1 MVPTKSRLSLLLT
14 VLILSASTIPT
25 HVQSASTTQRYG
37 IIVGISDYESIMGL
51 ELTDDDAAAMEAVL
65 RDLYW
70 TQVTLLLNQEASR
83 AGIRDAIQ
91 ALQGTVDGD
100 DIVLLYFAGHGTYG
114 DDLSPLDEVDG
125 YDEYICPWDATL
137 DPATSIRDDEL
148 EAWLDALPCRKV
160 VILDTCFSGGFIR
173 ENEMTTRTMP
183 GRPKADLEST
193 VDRDLAMP
201 GYIVLASCEHD
212 EYSYESTALGHG
224 VFTYYLLRGMASAP
238 FPADTD
244 GDHMISA
251 EEGYFY
257 AAPLTTAY
265 APLQHPRMHDDD
277 TAAEVELGCDQTVGG
292 EVIPVDR
299 GMVLAPILG
308 QMWVVLL
315 SLLLVAV
322 TVRKGRP

>member
-1 MVPTKSRLSLLLT
+1 MCPMKRRLALAFT
-14 VLILSASTIPT
+14 ILIFSTITYAIHT
-25 HVQSASTTQRYG
+25 HAASTTQRYA
-37 IIVGISDYESIMGL
+37 IICGISDYESIMDL
-51 ELTDDDAAAMEAVL
+51 ELTDDDALAMDSIL
-65 RDLYW
+65 GDLYW

-83 AGIRDAIQ
+83 AGIRDTIQ
-91 ALQGTVDGD
+91 SLQATVDAD

-125 YDEYICPWDATL
+125 FDEYICPWDATP

-183 GRPKADLEST
+183 GRPNADLEGS
-193 VDRDLAMP
+193 VDRDLAKP
-201 GYIVLASCEHD
+201 GYIILASCEFN
-212 EYSYESTALGHG
+212 EYSYESTSLGHG
-224 VFTYYLLRGMASAP
+224 IFTYFLLQGMASAP

-251 EEGYFY
+251 EEEYFY

-277 TAAEVELGCDQTVGG
+277 TASEVELGCDQTVGG
-292 EVIPVDR
+292 EILPVDR
-299 GMVLAPILG
+299 GAVLAPILG
-308 QMWVVLL
+308 HVWVVLL

-322 TVRKGRP
+322 TVRESSP

>member
-1 MVPTKSRLSLLLT
+1 MYPTKRRLALLFT
-14 VLILSASTIPT
+14 ILILSATTCAI
-25 HVQSASTTQRYG
+25 HVHAASTTQRYA
-37 IIVGISDYESIMGL
+37 IICGVSDYESIMDL
-51 ELTDDDAAAMEAVL
+51 ELTDDDAVAMDSIL
-65 RDLYW
+65 KDLYW

-83 AGIRDAIQ
+83 AGIRDTIQ
-91 ALQGTVDGD
+91 FLQATVDSD

-114 DDLSPLDEVDG
+114 DDLSPMDEVDG
-125 YDEYICPWDATL
+125 FDEYICPWDDTP
-137 DPATSIRDDEL
+137 DPTTSIRDDEL
-148 EAWLDALPCRKV
+148 EAWLDALPCRKI

-183 GRPKADLEST
+183 GRPKADLEGS
-193 VDRDLAMP
+193 VDRDLAKP
-201 GYIVLASCEHD
+201 GYIILASCEYD
-212 EYSYESTALGHG
+212 EYAYESTSLGHG
-224 VFTYYLLRGMASAP
+224 IFTYFLLQGMASAP

-277 TAAEVELGCDQTVGG
+277 AASEVELGCDQTVGG
-292 EVIPVDR
+292 EILPVDR
-299 GMVLAPILG
+299 GAVLAPILG
-308 QMWVVLL
+308 QAWVVLL

-322 TVRKGRP
+322 TVRKGSP

>member
-1 MVPTKSRLSLLLT
+1 MYPTKKRLLLLT
-14 VLILSASTIPT
+14 ILIFSASVFPA
-25 HVQSASTTQRYG
+25 HVHAASTTQRYA
-37 IIVGISDYESIMGL
+37 IVCGVSDYESIMDL
-51 ELTDDDAAAMEAVL
+51 ELTDDDAMAIDTL
-65 RDLYW
+65 LDDLYW
-70 TQVTLLLNQEASR
+70 THVVLLLNQEASR

-91 ALQGTVDGD
+91 SLQGTVDAD

-125 YDEYICPWDATL
+125 YDEYICPWDANP

-183 GRPKADLEST
+183 GRPKADLEGS
-193 VDRDLAMP
+193 VDRDLAKP
-201 GYIVLASCEHD
+201 GYIILASCEHD
-212 EYSYESTALGHG
+212 EYAYESTSLGHG
-224 VFTYYLLRGMASAP
+224 IFTYFLLQGMASAP
-238 FPADTD
+238 FPADAD

-277 TAAEVELGCDQTVGG
+277 TAVEVELGCDQTVGG
-292 EVIPVDR
+292 EVTPVDR
-299 GMVLAPILG
+299 GKVLAPILE
-308 QMWVVLL
+308 QAWVVLL

-322 TVRKGRP
+322 TVRTGRQ